1 MRSLIT
7 PRPESCAESLPG
19 SERPRNAEIESSSAA
34 GDLGI
39 ARERCAHQNGAIEN
53 VTFGTRPVA
62 RGRGLVLLGVDLA
75 DDEMRT
81 VAAQRRGNLR
91 PQRACIGGTM
101 DMRRIPAGRKRQT
114 IEIETEGGRRRLE
127 AVGGAP

>member
-19 SERPRNAEIESSSAA
+19 SDSPRTAEIESSSAA

-53 VTFGTRPVA
+53 VTFRTRPVA
-62 RGRGLVLLGVDLA
+62 RRRGLVLFGVDLA
-75 DDEMRT
+75 DDEMRA
-81 VAAQRRGNLR
+81 VAAQRRSDLR
-91 PQRACIGGTM
+91 PKLARIGGTM
-101 DMRRIPAGRKRQT
+101 DMHR
-114 IEIETEGGRRRLE
+114 
-127 AVGGAP
+127 